1 MKNVVKGI
9 SFLAVPV
16 LSFVLMELY
25 EHNPFAEVRTE
36 AIFFN
41 VLLFELLAWI
51 LFGLIGNTGW
61 ALCILLLGSM
71 LFGITNHYIMLF
83 RSTPFV
89 PWDIYSVRTA
99 YSVAGNYDFT
109 PDLRMVLVTAAF
121 AALVILVHFWDIRLR
136 GKRRLF
142 ALGMTIAPVVLLVLF
157 VARLQDESFQTEH
170 HLYPF
175 LFTPAYMTKVN
186 GMGVTF
192 AMNLAYL
199 KVDRPEGYS
208 AKEAEALLESYRE
221 ADDAEAA
228 GADVSEDGAAETY
241 PNIIVIMDEAFSDL
255 AVLGDVD
262 ASEDYMPFL
271 HRMQEGTENTVTGY
285 LNVSV
290 CGGNT
295 ANTEFEFLTGNTMAF
310 LPGGSVPY
318 QQYIKSETPSLA
330 SYLSGLG
337 YLTCAMHPYYAS
349 GWQRETVYPLL
360 GFGQTYFIEDMQNL
374 SYIRKYVSDRS
385 DMDNIIRIY
394 EEKEAGTP
402 LFLFNV
408 TMQNHGG
415 YTEDYANFTP
425 DITAEGKDSAVL
437 NQYLSLLKRTD
448 AALEHLIAYF
458 KEQDEPT
465 ILLFFGDHQPNNA
478 VAKAFSCSDET
489 LRYQVP
495 YLMWANYDIEE
506 GQNVDTSANYLSS
519 HLLREAG
526 VPLYDYQNFL
536 TDLEQAYPILSAAR
550 IKTGADASDEL
561 LSEYQKIQYYLLFD
575 RKGEQE

>member
-1 MKNVVKGI
+1 MKKVVRGTA
-9 SFLAVPV
+9 FLLVPV
-16 LSFVLMELY
+16 LSFILMESY

-36 AIFFN
+36 AILFN
-41 VLLFELLAWI
+41 IILFELSAWI
-51 LFGLIGNTGW
+51 LFGLIGSTGW
-61 ALCILLLGSM
+61 ALSVLLFASM

-109 PDLRMVLVTAAF
+109 PDLRLV
-121 AALVILVHFWDIRLR
+121 
-136 GKRRLF
+136 
-142 ALGMTIAPVVLLVLF
+142 VVTVLF
-157 VARLQDESFQTEH
+157 VALMVLVHFTDIRVRGKKHLCALAAAAVPVILLVTFVGRLQDESFQTKH

-192 AMNLAYL
+192 AMNLAYV
-199 KVDRPEGYS
+199 KVDKPSGYS
-208 AKEAEALLESYRE
+208 REEAKALLESYGTKA
-221 ADDAEAA
+221 ADTAA
-228 GADVSEDGAAETY
+228 GADSDGTTKSCY

-255 AVLGDVD
+255 AVLGDVG

-271 HRMQEGTENTVTGY
+271 HRMQQGEENTVTGY

-310 LPGGSVPY
+310 LPGGSIPY

-330 SYLSGLG
+330 GYLSDLG
-337 YLTCAMHPYYAS
+337 YMTCAMHPYYAG
-349 GWQRETVYPLL
+349 GWERETVYPLL
-360 GFGQTYFIEDMQNL
+360 GFKQTYFLEDLQKL
-374 SYIRKYVSDRS
+374 SYLRKYVSDRS
-385 DMDNIIRIY
+385 DMENIIRIY
-394 EEKEAGTP
+394 EEKETGTP

-415 YTEDYANFTP
+415 YTEEYDNFTP
-425 DITAEGKDSAVL
+425 DITAEGKDSVVL
-437 NQYLSLLKRTD
+437 DRYLSLLKRTD
-448 AALEHLIAYF
+448 QALENLVAYF

-478 VAKAFSCSDET
+478 VAKAFSYSDET

-495 YLMWANYDIEE
+495 YLIWANFDIEE
-506 GQNVDTSANYLSS
+506 EQQVDTSANYLSS
-519 HLLREAG
+519 HLLKAAG
-526 VPLYDYQNFL
+526 IPLYDYQNFL
-536 TDLEQAYPILSAAR
+536 TELEQAYPILSAAR
-550 IKTGADASDEL
+550 MEENGDGQEKL
-561 LSEYQKIQYYLLFD
+561 LSDYRKLQYYLLFD
-575 RKGEQE
+575 WKGEQE